1 MKVPLLDLKAQY
13 LSIKPEIDAA
23 IAEVLESQRF
33 ILGPQ
38 VKALEEAIAK
48 YSGCGYGVGVSS
60 GTDALL
66 ISLMAEGIGP
76 GDEVITTAYSFFATA
91 GCIARLGAKPVFV
104 DVDPTT
110 YNIDPTKI
118 EKLITKNCRAILP
131 VHLYG
136 QMADMD
142 PIMDIAKRHNLVVI
156 EDAAQ
161 AIGAECATRISSR
174 FQVSGSSLPD
184 QELETKNQEL
194 RTSRRAGSVG
204 EYGCFSFFPSKNLG
218 AFGDGG
224 MVVTNDEGRA
234 DKLRVLRAHGSKP
247 KYYHKLVGGNFRLDT
262 LQAAIVLAKLKHL
275 DDWTAKRQANA
286 ARYDRL
292 FEESGL
298 VKDGLIQLP
307 RIANPQITPIKE
319 DSRVSSPE
327 TKRNLCESVKSVDST
342 PVSGQSTKS
351 VESVDGGYPPITPIR
366 EDSSGCARNQDPNLC
381 KSVESVDNT
390 PVPGARNQ
398 DSNLCKS
405 VESVDETPGYRHIFN
420 QYVIRVPRRNELQ
433 SFLKERSVGSEVYY
447 PLPLHLQ
454 ECFAYL
460 GMKPGSLPESERAAA
475 ETLALPV
482 YPELTDDQAR
492 YVVDCIRAFY
502 GGQP

>member
-1 MKVPLLDLKAQY
+1 MNVPLLDLKAQY
-13 LSIKPEIDAA
+13 ESIKPEIDAA
-23 IAEVLESQRF
+23 IAEVIESQRF

-48 YSGCGYGVGVSS
+48 YSGCAYGVGVSS

-104 DVDPTT
+104 DIDPVT
-110 YNIDPTKI
+110 YNLDPTKI

-142 PIMDIAKRHNLVVI
+142 PIMDIAKRHKLVVV
-156 EDAAQ
+156 EDGAQ
-161 AIGAECATRISSR
+161 AIGAECATRTSSK
-174 FQVSGSSLPD
+174 FQVSSSTSSNQEPRTID
-184 QELETKNQEL
+184 QELL
-194 RTSRRAGSVG
+194 PARRAGSIG

-224 MVVTNDEGRA
+224 MVVTNDQERA
-234 DKLRVLRAHGSKP
+234 EKLRVLRAHGSKP

-275 DDWTAKRQANA
+275 DDWTAARQANA
-286 ARYDRL
+286 ARYDKL
-292 FEESGL
+292 FRDSGL
-298 VKDGLIQLP
+298 VNPGVVRLP
-307 RIANPQITPIKE
+307 NVNPQITPITE
-319 DSRVSSPE
+319 DF
-327 TKRNLCESVKSVDST
+327 L
-342 PVSGQSTKS
+342 
-351 VESVDGGYPPITPIR
+351 GGSEKQR
-366 EDSSGCARNQDPNLC
+366 QNLC

-398 DSNLCKS
+398 DPNLCKS
-405 VESVDETPGYRHIFN
+405 AESVDRTPSPASVESVKSVDVPSGFRHIFN
-420 QYVIRVPRRNELQ
+420 QYVVRVPRRNELQ
-433 SFLKERSVGSEVYY
+433 GFLKERGVGTEVYY

-454 ECFAYL
+454 ECFSYL
-460 GMKPGSLPESERAAA
+460 GLKPGDLPESEKAAN

-482 YPELTDDQAR
+482 FPELTDAQAQ
-492 YVVDCIRAFY
+492 YVVDSIRTFY
-502 GGQP
+502 VH